1 MDSPV
6 RLCMMKLPCYTREQS
21 MARTPLMK
29 LVLRA
34 LRTAR
39 QSSTSGTPLDELAA
53 MERERFRPDR
63 RTFLQVSAAAVG
75 ATALSACDPTPEP
88 REVVV
93 VGGGIAGLHC
103 AWRLRRLGVEAQLYE
118 ASSRLGG
125 RMFTGRG
132 LFSQGQSCELGG
144 ELIDSGHAT
153 LRDLAQELG
162 IELWDYTQDDPG
174 LSRLVAHFNGHPL
187 SEQQLLEGF
196 APIAARVEA
205 ALGAL
210 RDPEGYVTYK
220 DPNGAEALDVLSL
233 SAWLDQEGFS
243 RQAPVRRLLE
253 LAYVG
258 EYGLEPDVSS
268 CLNMLLLIST
278 DAARLE
284 LFGDSD
290 ERFRAREGND
300 TYVQRLAARLEERQ
314 LHLERRLVAL
324 GALADGRYLLTFHGP
339 GGTKVVRADHV
350 VLALPFTLLREVQL
364 NVELPPVK
372 RKAIAELGYGTNTKF
387 MVGFSSRPW
396 RTRHGSDGSLYTDI
410 GNTQTWETSRLQPG
424 DSGILTWF
432 TGGQQGVEVGQ
443 GTPEQQAAL
452 FLERLE
458 RVWPGSQAAA
468 SGRAVRMHWP
478 GYELVKGSYSA
489 YKAGQYTTLAGA
501 EGELVGNLH
510 FCGEHTS
517 LDAQGY
523 MEGAALSGA
532 VAASEVAEDL
542 GLRVQEQQGP
552 GRSILERARLV
563 RHHGR
568 WLEGLRHTAPRR
580 RAG

>member
-1 MDSPV
+1 
-6 RLCMMKLPCYTREQS
+6 
-21 MARTPLMK
+21 MARTPLMT

-39 QSSTSGTPLDELAA
+39 QSSTTGIPLEELAA
-53 MERERFRPDR
+53 RERERFRPDR

-75 ATALSACDPTPEP
+75 ATALAACEPTPEP
-88 REVVV
+88 REVVI

-103 AWRLRRLGVEAQLYE
+103 AWRLRRLGVEARLYE

-125 RMFTGRG
+125 RMFSGRG
-132 LFSQGQSCELGG
+132 LFPEGQVCELGG
-144 ELIDSGHAT
+144 ELIDTGHAT

-162 IELWDYTQDDPG
+162 IELWDYTQDDPR

-187 SEQQLLEGF
+187 SEQELLEGF
-196 APIAARVEA
+196 APIAARMEA
-205 ALGAL
+205 ALGEL
-210 RDPEGYVTYK
+210 KDPEGYVTYK
-220 DPNGAEALDVLSL
+220 DPNGAEALDQLSL
-233 SAWLDQEGFS
+233 SAWMDQEGFS
-243 RQAPVRRLLE
+243 RQDPVRQLLE

-258 EYGLEPDVSS
+258 EYGLEPDVTS
-268 CLNMLLLIST
+268 CLNLLLLIST
-278 DAARLE
+278 DTTRLE

-300 TYVQRLAARLEERQ
+300 TYVQRLAAGLEERQ
-314 LHLERRLVAL
+314 LHLGRRLVAL
-324 GALADGRYLLTFHGP
+324 GERADGRYLLTFHGP
-339 GGTKVVRADHV
+339 GGAEEVKADHV
-350 VLALPFTLLREVQL
+350 VLALPFTLLREVEL
-364 NVELPPVK
+364 SVELPPVK
-372 RKAIAELGYGTNTKF
+372 RKAIAELGYGTNTKL

-396 RTRHGSDGSLYTDI
+396 RALHGSDGSLYADA
-410 GNTQTWETSRLQPG
+410 GPMQTWETSRLQPG
-424 DSGILTWF
+424 ESGILTCF
-432 TGGQQGVEVGQ
+432 SGGRQGLEAGQ
-443 GTPEQQAAL
+443 GTPEQQAAGL
-452 FLERLE
+452 LEQLE
-458 RVWPGSQAAA
+458 RVWPGMRAAA
-468 SGRAVRMHWP
+468 NGRAVRMYWP
-478 GYELVKGSYSA
+478 GHELVRGSYSA

-501 EGELVGNLH
+501 EGERVGNLH

-542 GLRVQEQQGP
+542 GLRVEEQQGP
-552 GRSILERARLV
+552 GRNILARALLV

-568 WLEGLRHTAPRR
+568 WVEGLRRRASRR